1 MQSPLRWTV
10 KNGNLSRADSHTK
23 KRRISVIS
31 DVDPCRSG
39 STALTSETRIP
50 IIFSS
55 WALKIRFLLRATDPL
70 SHHRS
75 SDVCSAWWATSVHA
89 LLAFSNALPFFCGAV
104 AVGESGDGRCPRHS
118 ARLQSSRGGHHG
130 GRAAL
135 GLSRKTSKAEA
146 TSLLHQTEREMQTL
160 EALSPRT
167 F

>member
-10 KNGNLSRADSHTK
+10 NNGNLSRADSHTK
-23 KRRISVIS
+23 KRRIFVIS

-75 SDVCSAWWATSVHA
+75 SDVCSAWWATNVHA
-89 LLAFSNALPFFCGAV
+89 LLAFSNALPFFAVQLLWVNLVTDGAP
-104 AVGESGDGRCPRHS
+104 AT
-118 ARLQSSRGGHHG
+118 
-130 GRAAL
+130 AL
-135 GLSRKTSKAEA
+135 GFNPPEEGIMEVGPL
-146 TSLLHQTEREMQTL
+146 
-160 EALSPRT
+160 
-167 F
+167 